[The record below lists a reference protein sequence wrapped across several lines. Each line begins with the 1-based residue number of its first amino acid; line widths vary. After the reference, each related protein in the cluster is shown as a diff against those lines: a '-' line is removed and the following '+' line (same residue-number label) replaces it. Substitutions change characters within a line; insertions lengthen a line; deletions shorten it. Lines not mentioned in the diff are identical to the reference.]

1 MDAGIIMAFKKHY
14 QCYYIRW
21 IWDEISADTIQN
33 CWNHTEIL
41 PNTFPLDDI
50 YKDDIDNELDIVY
63 LIPEDQIISEIARLF
78 KSESD
83 ADHPDEVDDSTEV
96 ETICINEA
104 LKSLKTVHT
113 FLIQQE
119 NANSYMKLM
128 DKIEKF
134 IKREQINSMQQTII
148 DKYFR

>member
-1 MDAGIIMAFKKHY
+1 GID
-14 QCYYIRW
+14 
-21 IWDEISADTIQN
+21 DELGKAIEALNLRNRMQVKEFLTIPDEN
-33 CWNHTEIL
+33 
-41 PNTFPLDDI
+41 
-50 YKDDIDNELDIVY
+50 IVY

-78 KSESD
+78 KSGSD

-119 NANSYMKLM
+119 NNASGYMKLM

-134 IKREQINSMQQTII
+134 IKREQINLMQQTTIN
-148 DKYFR
+148 KYFR